1 MIDRFETG
9 KQYVNLITGTL
20 IKVLFVG
27 ENVAFCKCVKQGTGY
42 AKVGDEF
49 VQDFRAFH
57 NYKKYTPPKVETFT
71 RYFVRSKLSDDT
83 FATVKDDFIGNIVG
97 KVEFT
102 VIDGKLTKAE
112 VVE

>member
-49 VQDFRAFH
+49 VQNFRAFY
-57 NYKKYTPPKVETFT
+57 NYDEYTPPKVETFT
-71 RYFVRSKLSDDT
+71 RYIARCKASNDG
-83 FATVKDDFIGNIVG
+83 FATVKVDDFGNIIG
-97 KVEFT
+97 GVEFT
-102 VIDGKLTKAE
+102 VIDGKLTK
-112 VVE
+112 VEIVK